1 VLEVLIEE
9 LIRQRQMFLNSVPL
23 YDDLD
28 RREQEQKI
36 INRFCDGM
44 GASINIANTLLANR
58 GFFNEDDFLI

>member
-1 VLEVLIEE
+1 MEKKIIKKKQNLKVLEVLIEE

-36 INRFCDGM
+36 INL
-44 GASINIANTLLANR
+44 SI
-58 GFFNEDDFLI
+58 F